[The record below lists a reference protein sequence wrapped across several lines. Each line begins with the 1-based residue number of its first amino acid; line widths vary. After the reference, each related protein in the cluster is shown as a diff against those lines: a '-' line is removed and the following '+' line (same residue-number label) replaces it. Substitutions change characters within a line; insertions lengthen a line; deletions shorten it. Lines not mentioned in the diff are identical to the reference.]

1 MATAI
6 VFDLIS
12 ALVDTCTTATQAL
25 GVNVYDGQG
34 ATDDPGNF
42 LMVGV
47 GDPNS
52 DEPAAS
58 AQGNLEWAGLGHR
71 TSKETGAISC
81 CALAWS
87 GGSGNAAQKAVR
99 QTVRD
104 MASAVEVA
112 LRTDPNLG
120 GVVPGLN
127 WCRYAG
133 DFNLEQLSASDGV
146 ACLFT
151 FEIQYI
157 ASLSV

>member
-12 ALVDTCTTATQAL
+12 ALVDRFTVILPTTL
-25 GVNVYDGQG
+25 VLDGQG

-47 GDPNS
+47 PDPNS
-52 DEPAAS
+52 DEAAAS
-58 AQGNLEWAGLGHR
+58 ASGTLEWAGLGHR
-71 TSKETGAISC
+71 TSKEDGRVSC

-87 GGSGNAAQKAVR
+87 GDSGNAAQKAVR

-104 MASAVEVA
+104 IAATVEA
-112 LRTDPNLG
+112 DLRNDPNLG

-127 WCRYAG
+127 WVRYAG
-133 DFNLEQLSASDGV
+133 DF
-146 ACLFT
+146 
-151 FEIQYI
+151 
-157 ASLSV
+157 ASLSI